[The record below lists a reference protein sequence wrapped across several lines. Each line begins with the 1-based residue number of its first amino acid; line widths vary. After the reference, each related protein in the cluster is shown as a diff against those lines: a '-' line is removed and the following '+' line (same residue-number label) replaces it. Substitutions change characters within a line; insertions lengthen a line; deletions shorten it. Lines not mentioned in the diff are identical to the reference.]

1 MTAEMNTVLSQSL
14 GRSLNAEGE
23 KKRIEAWGGH
33 EASIN
38 GTPEKRLKY
47 LKKTWYPTT
56 HGGH

>member
-1 MTAEMNTVLSQSL
+1 MNTVLSQSL